1 VNLID
6 HKKGSF
12 VFEMSGQEKALLLA
26 VLKLF
31 PLSPL
36 AHPRRQLSADPEA
49 HVVQENQHLLAE
61 ALNEQQAHHRR
72 WIAKWQES
80 GRFEPGEAGFQ
91 LRLTRAEMEELLQ
104 VLNDVRVGSWM
115 ALGSPEMEDV
125 DELLAKD
132 ENMVHWHRLKLADVF
147 QMFFLNAIRRAEN

>member
-1 VNLID
+1 MNLID
-6 HKKGSF
+6 HKKGCF
-12 VFEMSGQEKALLLA
+12 VIGMSGQEKALLLA

-36 AHPRRQLSADPEA
+36 THPRRQLSADPEA
-49 HVVQENQHLLAE
+49 HVVQENQHLLTE
-61 ALNEQQAHHRR
+61 TLKEQQSHHRQ

-80 GRFEPGEAGFQ
+80 GRFEPGKAGFQ

-115 ALGSPEMEDV
+115 ALGSPELEDV
-125 DELLAKD
+125 GELLAED

-147 QMFFLNAIRRAEN
+147 QMFFLDVIRRAEN